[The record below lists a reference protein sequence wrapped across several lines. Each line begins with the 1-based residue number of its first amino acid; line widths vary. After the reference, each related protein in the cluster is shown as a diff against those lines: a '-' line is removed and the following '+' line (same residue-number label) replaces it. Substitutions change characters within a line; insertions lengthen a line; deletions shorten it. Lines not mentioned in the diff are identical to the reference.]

1 MLPRRYI
8 RGGGLV
14 LAAVAAAVVISG
26 NRAAFPFGK
35 PAWMPRF
42 SGPSPSS
49 DRDLSLAPMPSS
61 LTLHL
66 VPHSH
71 SDVGWNLSF
80 DGYYHRSVHQVMR
93 RVVAEL
99 WQDSRRRFTW
109 GDLAFIDMWF
119 SDEGDKPHGGM
130 LRGAPETLTW
140 RQAVQRLVA
149 EGRWEIVSGTY
160 VSPDEGLTTW
170 WAHNAIVDVG
180 HRLLARELNTTSSD
194 IGWQIDNFGH
204 INTMPYLLSN
214 TGYSSMVLGRMAYR
228 QLRDFA
234 DRSSLQFMWQRDSL
248 TPALLTHFL
257 SVHYAAP
264 SPSFDFDNT
273 ERCNPAELL
282 EELKRFAQSQA
293 RQYPSHGHIL
303 VMMGDDFRY
312 IHAQRGFSCLDQII
326 DMSEVRSADSGV
338 SVRYSTPGEYFAAIR
353 PHLDTASLRLHQ
365 DDFYPYQDKPYEQ
378 YWSGVLATRAD
389 LKWLIRD
396 TEQIVQ
402 HVEALLAVMR
412 IKDNTSKVSRNWEP
426 LEQQLEECRK
436 QVAIGYHHDA
446 ITGTCAAV
454 AAADYKLRLRRAA
467 RQALGVGRAALLLLH
482 EPLAEAKGDAYNTA
496 AQYELGEDA
505 DNLAR
510 EYVVALGNN
519 SSIAVTNAAALVPQ
533 DAVVRVQLGS
543 LDSEIVD
550 SATSQVVPADVVGS
564 VGKQPVV
571 EFLARSV
578 PGLGLRSY
586 SVRSGGRVKDKAA
599 TQVATAQLR
608 KSDTH
613 VDLRIVGGRIRVSIG
628 TKAVVWHSLRQYF
641 ANPLV
646 QSSGAY
652 VMHSFMLMY
661 MVVFIVFGCALVLGL
676 GVSVVV
682 HFSGVAWV
690 RHVLVPQ
697 LSRGKPAWW
706 SSPASVTAG
715 SLSGMA
721 FTYYV
726 AQIADIEMLT
736 AWTVGNGLVGL
747 RLAAPVFLSAYAVA
761 GALRWPARR
770 CVLYVYSVA
779 AGVVLTL
786 FWAPTWQSRPIAPVN
801 RLFTT
806 RSGSVCDTAQIHL
819 GTALVTYRLCAD
831 QPGLLQVTT
840 TAAPA
845 RDREVVAQY
854 ELDQPGWAGASC
866 SFDIYNGVDLVRRQY
881 SRWTPVP
888 GNYYPAVSHVSLA
901 NRPLALHLRQATGA
915 TCIRKN
921 TLEVMVRRD
930 MSANDYRG
938 LIAPIHDVV
947 PVAVTHFID
956 VSGGPN
962 VLATN
967 NLVNTPPLAFAL
979 PVKGPDTLSLMRS
992 PLKNARLVGI
1002 QVADSSVHTP
1012 AAGGDSGALS
1022 VLARVQVLP
1031 GSQAL
1036 NIQPGNLISPAKKAF
1051 AVDGG
1056 DWTMAPLSTRNRTER
1071 HVDRLQVS
1079 AGQQTLFRL
1088 SLF

>member
-14 LAAVAAAVVISG
+14 LAAVAVAVVISG
-26 NRAAFPFGK
+26 NRAVFPVGKSLWMSWFGE
-35 PAWMPRF
+35 P
-42 SGPSPSS
+42 GPPN
-49 DRDLSLAPMPSS
+49 DRDMSLAPMPTS

-71 SDVGWNLSF
+71 SDIGWNLSF
-80 DGYYHRSVHQVMR
+80 DGYYRRSVHQVMR
-93 RVVAEL
+93 RVVSEL
-99 WQDSRRRFTW
+99 WLDSRRRFTW

-130 LRGAPETLTW
+130 LRGAPATLTW
-140 RQAVQRLVA
+140 RQAVQRLVK

-160 VSPDEGLTTW
+160 VSPDEGMTTW

-180 HRLLARELNTTSSD
+180 HRFLAKELNTTTE

-204 INTMPYLLSN
+204 INTMPYLLGN

-234 DRSSLQFMWQRDSL
+234 DSSSLQFLWQRDSV

-282 EELKRFAQSQA
+282 EELMIFARSQV
-293 RQYPSHGHIL
+293 RQYPGHGHIL

-312 IHAQRGFSCLDQII
+312 VHAQRGFSCLDKIV
-326 DMSEVRSADSGV
+326 DLSEAKSAEDGV
-338 SVRYSTPGEYFAAIR
+338 SVRYSTPSEYFAAVR
-353 PHLDTASLRLHQ
+353 PHLDMASLRLHG

-402 HVEALLAVMR
+402 HVEALLTVMR
-412 IKDNTSKVSRNWEP
+412 IREHTSGVTRDWEP
-426 LEQQLEECRK
+426 LERRLEDCRK

-467 RQALGVGRAALLLLH
+467 RQALGVGRAALLFMR
-482 EPLAEAKGDAYNTA
+482 EPLAEAKGNAYNTA
-496 AQYELGEDA
+496 AQFELGEDA

-510 EYVVALGNN
+510 EYVVATGNDN
-519 SSIAVTNAAALVPQ
+519 SITVTNAAALAPQ
-533 DAVVRVQLGS
+533 DAVVRVQLAS

-550 SATSQVVPADVVGS
+550 SATNQAMPADVVGS
-564 VGKQPVV
+564 AGGKPVV
-571 EFLARSV
+571 EFLARNV
-578 PGLGLRSY
+578 PALGLRSY
-586 SVRSGGRVKDKAA
+586 NVRKGGRITDKTT
-599 TQVATAQLR
+599 TQAATAQLR
-608 KSDTH
+608 KGDTR
-613 VDLRIVGGRIRVSIG
+613 VDLCIVNGRIRVSIG
-628 TKAVVWHSLRQYF
+628 STAVVWHSLRQYF

-646 QSSGAY
+646 QASGAY

-661 MVVFIVFGCALVLGL
+661 MTVFAVFGGALVLGL
-676 GVSVVV
+676 YISAAV
-682 HFSGVAWV
+682 HYSGATWM
-690 RHVLVPQ
+690 RCALVPR
-697 LSRGKPAWW
+697 LSHGKPTWW
-706 SSPASVTAG
+706 SSPASVVAG
-715 SLSGMA
+715 SVCGVT

-726 AQIADIEMLT
+726 AQVADVEMLT
-736 AWTVGNGLVGL
+736 AWTVGEGLIGL
-747 RLAAPVFLSAYAVA
+747 HLAMPVFLSAYGLA
-761 GALRWPARR
+761 GALRWPTRR
-770 CVLYVYSVA
+770 CVLYVYGVT
-779 AGVVLTL
+779 AGVVLAL
-786 FWAPTWQSRPIAPVN
+786 FWAPTWQSRPITPVN
-801 RLFTT
+801 SLFSI
-806 RSGSVCDTAQIHL
+806 RSGSVCDSAQIHL
-819 GTALVTYRLCAD
+819 GSALVTYRLCAD

-840 TAAPA
+840 TMAAA
-845 RDREVVAQY
+845 QDREVVAQY
-854 ELDQPGWAGASC
+854 ELEQPDWYGASC
-866 SFDIYNGVDLVRRQY
+866 SFDIFNGVDVVRRQY
-881 SRWTPVP
+881 SQWTPVP

-901 NRPLALHLRQATGA
+901 HGPLALHLRHATGA
-915 TCIRKN
+915 TCIRRN

-938 LIAPIHDVV
+938 LIEPISDSA
-947 PVAVTHFID
+947 PVAATHFID
-956 VSGGPN
+956 VSGGPD

-967 NLVNTPPLAFAL
+967 HLVNDPPMAFVL
-979 PVKGPDTLSLMRS
+979 PAKNLDSFSLLEK
-992 PLKNARLVGI
+992 PLKHARLVGF
-1002 QVADSSVHTP
+1002 QVADSSVYAP
-1012 AAGGDSGALS
+1012 VPGDGFSTLS
-1022 VLARVQVLP
+1022 VLARVQALPSFQALDILP
-1031 GSQAL
+1031 GDLLTSAT
-1036 NIQPGNLISPAKKAF
+1036 KAF

-1056 DWTMAPLSTRNRTER
+1056 DWAMAPLSTRNRTER
-1071 HVDRLQVS
+1071 HVDRLHVS

-1088 SLF
+1088 TIS

>member
-1 MLPRRYI
+1 MLPRRFI

-14 LAAVAAAVVISG
+14 LAAVAVAVVISG
-26 NRAAFPFGK
+26 NRSVFPFGK

-42 SGPSPSS
+42 SEPCSSS
-49 DRDLSLAPMPSS
+49 DRDISLAPMPSS

-71 SDVGWNLSF
+71 SDIGWNLSF
-80 DGYYHRSVHQVMR
+80 DGYYHRSVREVMR
-93 RVVAEL
+93 RVVSEL
-99 WQDSRRRFTW
+99 WLDSRRRFTW
-109 GDLAFIDMWF
+109 GDLAFIDMWL
-119 SDEGDKPHGGM
+119 SDEGDRPHGGM

-140 RQAVQRLVA
+140 RQAVQRLVV
-149 EGRWEIVSGTY
+149 EGRWEMVSGTY

-180 HRLLARELNTTSSD
+180 HRLLAKELNTTSG

-234 DRSSLQFMWQRDSL
+234 DRSSLQFMWQRDSI

-273 ERCNPAELL
+273 KRCNPAELL
-282 EELKRFAQSQA
+282 EELKRFAQSQV
-293 RQYPSHGHIL
+293 RQYPGHGHIL

-326 DMSEVRSADSGV
+326 DMSEARSADDGL
-338 SVRYSTPGEYFAAIR
+338 SVRYSTPSEYFAAVR
-353 PHLDTASLRLHQ
+353 PHLNKASLRLHQ

-396 TEQIVQ
+396 AEQIVQ
-402 HVEALLAVMR
+402 HVEALLAVVR
-412 IKDNTSKVSRNWEP
+412 IKDNASRVTRNWEP
-426 LEQQLEECRK
+426 LEQRLEECRK

-496 AQYELGEDA
+496 AQYKLGEDA
-505 DNLAR
+505 DDLAR
-510 EYVVALGNN
+510 EYVVALGNG

-533 DAVVRVQLGS
+533 DVVVRVQLAS
-543 LDSEIVD
+543 LDTEIID
-550 SATSQVVPADVVGS
+550 SATNRAVPADVVGS

-571 EFLARSV
+571 EFLARNV
-578 PGLGLRSY
+578 FGLGLRSY
-586 SVRSGGRVKDKAA
+586 SVRSGGRVNEEVT

-608 KSDTH
+608 KGDTR
-613 VDLRIVGGRIRVSIG
+613 VDLRIVGGRVRVSIG

-641 ANPLV
+641 ANPLM
-646 QSSGAY
+646 QASGAY
-652 VMHSFMLMY
+652 IMHSFMLMY
-661 MVVFIVFGCALVLGL
+661 MVVFIVFGSALVLGL
-676 GVSVVV
+676 GASAVV
-682 HFSGVAWV
+682 HSSGAAWAK
-690 RHVLVPQ
+690 RVLMPQ

-706 SSPASVTAG
+706 SSPASVLAG
-715 SLSGMA
+715 DLCGMT

-726 AQIADIEMLT
+726 AQVADIEMLT
-736 AWTVGNGLVGL
+736 AWTVGKGLVGL
-747 RLAAPVFLSAYAVA
+747 RLAVPVFLSAYAVA

-770 CVLYVYSVA
+770 CVLYIYGVT
-779 AGVVLTL
+779 AGIVLAL

-801 RLFTT
+801 RLFTI

-831 QPGLLQVTT
+831 RPGLLQVTT

-866 SFDIYNGVDLVRRQY
+866 SFDIFNGVDLVRRQY

-901 NRPLALHLRQATGA
+901 DRPLALHLRHATGA
-915 TCIRKN
+915 TCVRRN
-921 TLEVMVRRD
+921 TLEVLVRRD

-938 LIAPIHDVV
+938 LIEPISDVV
-947 PVAVTHFID
+947 PVAATHFID

-967 NLVNTPPLAFAL
+967 DLVNTPPMAFAL
-979 PVKGPDTLSLMRS
+979 PAKGLDAFSLLKS

-1002 QVADSSVHTP
+1002 QVADASVHTP
-1012 AAGGDSGALS
+1012 VSGGDPGTLS

-1031 GSQAL
+1031 GLQAL
-1036 NIQPGNLISPAKKAF
+1036 NILPDSLLSPAKKAF
-1051 AVDGG
+1051 VVDGG
-1056 DWTMAPLSTRNRTER
+1056 DWAMAPLSTRNRTER
-1071 HVDRLQVS
+1071 HVNRLHVS
-1079 AGQQTLFRL
+1079 AGQQTLFRFSL
-1088 SLF
+1088 S

>member
-14 LAAVAAAVVISG
+14 LAAVAATVVISG
-26 NRAAFPFGK
+26 NQAVFPFGK
-35 PAWMPRF
+35 SPWMSWFGEP
-42 SGPSPSS
+42 GPSN
-49 DRDLSLAPMPSS
+49 DRDISLAPMPTS

-71 SDVGWNLSF
+71 SDIGWNLSF
-80 DGYYHRSVHQVMR
+80 EGYYRRSVHQVMR
-93 RVVAEL
+93 RVVSEL
-99 WQDSRRRFTW
+99 WLDPRRRFTW

-119 SDEGDKPHGGM
+119 SDEGDTPHGGM
-130 LRGAPETLTW
+130 LRGAPATLTW
-140 RQAVQRLVA
+140 RQAVQRLVV

-160 VSPDEGLTTW
+160 VSPDEGMTTW

-180 HRLLARELNTTSSD
+180 HRFLAKELNTTSE

-204 INTMPYLLSN
+204 INTMPYLLGN

-234 DRSSLQFMWQRDSL
+234 DSSSLQFLWQRDSV

-282 EELKRFAQSQA
+282 EELMGFARSQV
-293 RQYPSHGHIL
+293 RQYPGHGHIL

-312 IHAQRGFSCLDQII
+312 VHAQRGFSCLDKIV
-326 DMSEVRSADSGV
+326 DLSETRSAEDGI
-338 SVRYSTPGEYFAAIR
+338 SVRYSTPSEYFASVR
-353 PHLDTASLRLHQ
+353 PHLDMASLRLHG

-402 HVEALLAVMR
+402 HVEALLTVMR
-412 IKDNTSKVSRNWEP
+412 IREHTSGVTRDWEP
-426 LEQQLEECRK
+426 LERRLEDCRK

-467 RQALGVGRAALLLLH
+467 RQALGVGRAALLFMR
-482 EPLAEAKGDAYNTA
+482 EPFAEAKGDAYNTA

-510 EYVVALGNN
+510 EYVVAASNDN
-519 SSIAVTNAAALVPQ
+519 SITVTNAAALAPQ
-533 DAVVRVQLGS
+533 DAVVRVQLAS

-550 SATSQVVPADVVGS
+550 SATDQAMPADVVGS
-564 VGKQPVV
+564 AGGKPIV
-571 EFLARSV
+571 EFLARDV
-578 PGLGLRSY
+578 PALGLRSY
-586 SVRSGGRVKDKAA
+586 SVRKGERIADRITSQG
-599 TQVATAQLR
+599 ATAQLR
-608 KSDTH
+608 KGDTH
-613 VDLRIVGGRIRVSIG
+613 VDLRIVNGRIRVSIG
-628 TKAVVWHSLRQYF
+628 STAVVWHSLRQYF

-646 QSSGAY
+646 QASGAY
-652 VMHSFMLMY
+652 IMHSFMLMY
-661 MVVFIVFGCALVLGL
+661 MTVFAVFGGALVLGL
-676 GVSVVV
+676 GISSAV
-682 HFSGVAWV
+682 HYSGATWT
-690 RHVLVPQ
+690 RRALVPR
-697 LSRGKPAWW
+697 LRHGKPTWW
-706 SSPASVTAG
+706 SSPASIVAG
-715 SLSGMA
+715 SLCGVT

-726 AQIADIEMLT
+726 AQVADVEMLT
-736 AWTVGNGLVGL
+736 AWTVGEGLIGL
-747 RLAAPVFLSAYAVA
+747 RLAIPVFLSAYALA
-761 GALRWPARR
+761 GALRWPTRR
-770 CVLYVYSVA
+770 CVLYVYGVT

-786 FWAPTWQSRPIAPVN
+786 FWAPTWQSRPIEPVSS
-801 RLFTT
+801 LFSI
-806 RSGSVCDTAQIHL
+806 RSGSVCDSAQIHL
-819 GTALVTYRLCAD
+819 GTALVTYRLCTD

-840 TAAPA
+840 AMAAA
-845 RDREVVAQY
+845 QDREVVAQY
-854 ELDQPGWAGASC
+854 ELEQPGWYGSSC
-866 SFDIYNGVDLVRRQY
+866 SFDIFNGVDVVRRQY

-901 NRPLALHLRQATGA
+901 HGPLALHLRHATGA
-915 TCIRKN
+915 TCIRRN

-938 LIAPIHDVV
+938 LIEPISDSG
-947 PVAVTHFID
+947 PVAAPHFID
-956 VSGGPN
+956 VSGRPD

-967 NLVNTPPLAFAL
+967 HLVNTPPMAFVL
-979 PVKGPDTLSLMRS
+979 PAKNLNSFSLLEK
-992 PLKNARLVGI
+992 PLKRARLVGF
-1002 QVADSSVHTP
+1002 QVADSSVYAP
-1012 AAGGDSGALS
+1012 ASGDESSTLS
-1022 VLARVQVLP
+1022 VLARVQALP
-1031 GSQAL
+1031 GFQAL
-1036 NIQPGNLISPAKKAF
+1036 NILPSDLLTPATKAF
-1051 AVDGG
+1051 AIDGG
-1056 DWTMAPLSTRNRTER
+1056 DWAMAPLSTRNRTER
-1071 HVDRLQVS
+1071 HVNRLHVS

-1088 SLF
+1088 AIS